1 MNYCKDIYLLELTN
15 HMNDSGQL
23 SSIDFMNDLN
33 SDIKRSFIVS
43 TLKENVVR
51 GRHAH
56 RELNQFIVCV
66 NGKSRILCDDGEIKK
81 TFILDSPNK
90 VLYVPSQIWS
100 EQEYIMRD
108 TTLMVL
114 CDDIYKEN
122 DYIRNYS
129 DFLLFRKTLR

>member
-1 MNYCKDIYLLELTN
+1 MNYLKDIYLLELTN
-15 HMNDSGQL
+15 HINDSGQL

-33 SDIKRSFIVS
+33 SDIRRSFIVS

-56 RELNQFIVCV
+56 KELTQFLVCV
-66 NGKSRILCDDGEIKK
+66 NGKSRILCDDGETKK
-81 TFILDSPNK
+81 SFILDSPNK
-90 VLYVPSQIWS
+90 VLYVPCQIWS
-100 EQEYIMRD
+100 EQEYIIRG

-122 DYIRNYS
+122 DYIRNYA
-129 DFLLFRKTLR
+129 DFLLFRKSLI